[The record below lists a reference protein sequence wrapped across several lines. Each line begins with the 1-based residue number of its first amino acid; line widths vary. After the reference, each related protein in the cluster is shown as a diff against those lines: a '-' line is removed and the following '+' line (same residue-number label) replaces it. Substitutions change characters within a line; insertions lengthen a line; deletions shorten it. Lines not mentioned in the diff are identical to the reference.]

1 MRLTLT
7 VVDPVGGQSADTV
20 IDAAPETQIGDLTP
34 EFTRLVGSRFSQQA
48 AMAGPGGMQ
57 DPGGA
62 AHIFVN
68 GDYVDPALTLA
79 QSPLREGSVVSL
91 HNPSGCWPGE
101 PSGIVEFRVVGGPG
115 AGAVH
120 RLGTG
125 RVEIGTGQQMHIRVD
140 DPTLPEHAMTL
151 RVAADGTCKVTVY
164 SETQPTLDGEPF
176 THTEGDRADWKLGKQ
191 LAVGDA
197 LFELTPYFPPDA
209 ALKVSEDGGGLDY
222 NRPPRLLPPERQTA
236 FTLPKPPGERERR
249 PIPWLMAILPVVG
262 AVALASLTGRWL
274 FLAMAFMSPIMLLSN
289 YFMDKKRGRISHA
302 QKLQEYHERKAR
314 IEKDARDA
322 LIAER
327 FARRHAAPDP
337 ATVLTQATGPRTRLW
352 ERRRTDE
359 DHLLLRIGTVELDSE
374 VVLTDPEQDEHKRQ
388 VFWKIADAP
397 VTLPLRTLGVI
408 GFAGQGDTAR
418 SLARWAVSQVAV
430 LQSPVDVQFFLLTD
444 GSGQYSWDW
453 MRWLP
458 HARPSAE
465 HEVNALIGTDA
476 ETIGARIAELTGLL
490 DARKKAA
497 REAGSRGGLFKDPD
511 IVVVLDGSRRMR
523 SLPGVIRLLR
533 EGPEVQIYALCL
545 DDEERFLP
553 GECQAVV
560 IAEPNPDR
568 VSQGGTRNPG
578 YATGFHTFL
587 AVPGGGPGQM
597 PGQSAGPAPV
607 QVADR
612 LRVEQTG
619 AWRIRGVRPDWVRA
633 EWCEL
638 LARSLSPI
646 RDISGESEDAA
657 LPSASRLLDVLELEP
672 PTAGAIAA
680 RWRLG
685 GQSTE
690 AVIGES
696 YDGGFAIDMRRD
708 GPHGLIA
715 GTTGSGKSELLQTIV
730 ASLAVA
736 NTPENMTFVLVDYKG
751 GSAFKD
757 CVQLPHTVGMVTD
770 LDNHLVERALTS
782 LGAELTRREHIL
794 AGVGAKDI
802 EDYQDL
808 MRRSPGQLQS
818 MPRLLIVID
827 EFASMA
833 RELPDFVKGLV
844 NIAQRGRSLGIHL
857 LLATQRPSG
866 VVSPEIRAN
875 TNLRIALRV
884 TDASE
889 STDVINAPDAGL
901 IAKSTPG
908 RAFVR
913 LGHSSLVPFQSGRV
927 GGRRPG
933 AVDPAVRRPWTGRL
947 DWNDLGRAQ
956 LKRPPGAKSQEEE
969 ITDLKVLV
977 DSVIEAD
984 RQLGFPK
991 QHSPWLPA
999 LPDQVLLRDLEHPI
1013 PGGPLPAAPFG
1024 IEDLPEQQARRSV
1037 AIDFKSFSHMIVG
1050 GAARSGRS
1058 QLLRTI
1064 AGSLG
1069 WIHSAA
1075 DVHLYGIDC
1084 GNGAL
1089 NALVKLPNCGAVVSR
1104 NQTERVR
1111 RLIQRLRKEVD
1122 RRQEVLGQDA
1132 LADIGEQRAA
1142 AAPDNRLPHIVVLL
1156 DRWEGWVSTLGEIDH
1171 GALTD
1176 ELYVILREG
1185 ASVGIHLVITGD
1197 RSVLSGRISS
1207 LTEEKYTLRLSDR
1220 SDYSNIG
1227 MPARKVPEEI
1237 ADGRMFRSQVLT
1249 EIQVAV
1255 LAEELSGQAQAAAL
1269 TAIGDWATQRDAAL
1283 PRAKRPFRVDVLPSR
1298 LTFADAWEMRDTET
1312 SGSPVW
1318 GLIGVGG
1325 DELMAYGPDLAQG
1338 TPAFIVAGPAKSGR
1352 STVLT
1357 MLAHSYLAQGAR
1369 VVVAAPRPSPLR
1381 DLAGQPGVIQVFT
1394 SDDLSEADVRDAM
1407 STSSPQSPIVFL
1419 VDDGEDLRRCD
1430 GGDEL
1435 KNIITKGTELGRYL
1449 VLGGDEGDICG
1460 GFSGWQVDAKKAR
1473 RGVLLSPASH
1483 RSGELIGAKLPRSAA
1498 SEQPTPGR
1506 AILHLGDGV
1515 PFTVTTPAP

>member
-7 VVDPVGGQSADTV
+7 VVDPVGGQRADTV
-20 IDAAPETQIGDLTP
+20 VDAAPETRIGDLAP
-34 EFTRLVGSRFSQQA
+34 ELTRLVGGRLSPQA
-48 AMAGPGGMQ
+48 AMAGTGGMPGGPA
-57 DPGGA
+57 DGT
-62 AHIFVN
+62 HLFVN
-68 GDYVDPALTLA
+68 GDYLDPALTLA
-79 QSPLREGSVVSL
+79 ESPLREGSVVSL
-91 HNPSGCWPGE
+91 HNPSGCRPGE

-120 RLGTG
+120 RLGSG
-125 RVEIGTGQQMHIRVD
+125 RVEIGTGEQVHIRVD
-140 DPTLPEHAMTL
+140 DPSLPEHAMTL

-164 SETQPTLDGEPF
+164 SETRPTLDGQPF
-176 THTEGDRADWKLGKQ
+176 SHTEGDRADWKLGKQ
-191 LAVGDA
+191 LAIGDT

-209 ALKVSEDGGGLDY
+209 ALKASEDGGGLDY

-236 FTLPKPPGERERR
+236 FILPKPPGDRERR
-249 PIPWLMAILPVVG
+249 PLPWLMALLPLVG
-262 AVALASLTGRWL
+262 AVALAYFTGRWL
-274 FLAMAFMSPIMLLSN
+274 FLAMAFMSPVMLLSN

-302 QKLQEYHERKAR
+302 KKVEEYNERKAR

-359 DHLLLRIGTVELDSE
+359 DHLLIRVGTAELDSE
-374 VVLTDPEQDEHKRQ
+374 VVLTDPQQDEHKRQ

-408 GFAGQGDTAR
+408 GFAGPGDTAR
-418 SLARWAVSQVAV
+418 ALGRWAVSQIAV
-430 LQSPVDVQFFLLTD
+430 LESPVDVQFFILTD

-453 MRWLP
+453 ARWLP
-458 HARPSAE
+458 HARPGAE
-465 HEVNALIGTDA
+465 HEVNALIGNDA
-476 ETIGARIAELTGLL
+476 ETIGARVAELTALL
-490 DARKKAA
+490 DARQKAA
-497 REAGSRGGLFKDPD
+497 KEAGSRGGTFKDPD
-511 IVVVLDGSRRMR
+511 IVVVFDGSRRMR
-523 SLPGVIRLLR
+523 SLPGVIRLLT
-533 EGPEVQIYALCL
+533 EGPQVQIHALCL

-560 IAEPNPDR
+560 VAEPNPDR

-587 AVPGGGPGQM
+587 AVPGAGVPGQ
-597 PGQSAGPAPV
+597 PTGPAPA
-607 QVADR
+607 QAADR

-619 AWRIRGVRPDWVRA
+619 AWRIRGVRPDWVRP

-638 LARSLSPI
+638 LARSLAPV

-657 LPSASRLLDVLELEP
+657 LPSASRLLDVIELEP
-672 PTAGAIAA
+672 PTAGAVAS

-696 YDGGFAIDMRRD
+696 YDGAFAIDIRRD

-770 LDNHLVERALTS
+770 LDNHLVERALAS

-808 MRRSPGQLQS
+808 MRRSPGRLQP

-827 EFASMA
+827 EFASMV

-889 STDVINAPDAGL
+889 SSDVINAPDAGL

-908 RAFVR
+908 RAYVR

-933 AVDPAVRRPWTGRL
+933 AVDPAARMPWTGRL

-956 LKRPPGAKSQEEE
+956 LKRPPGAASQEEE

-977 DSVIEAD
+977 DAVIEAD
-984 RQLGFPK
+984 RQLGFAK

-999 LPDQVLLRDLEHPI
+999 LPEQVLLRDLEHPV
-1013 PGGPLPAAPFG
+1013 PAGPLPAAPFG
-1024 IEDLPEQQARRSV
+1024 VEDLPEQQARRSV
-1037 AIDFKSFSHMIVG
+1037 AIDFKTFSHMIVG

-1111 RLIQRLRKEVD
+1111 RLIRRLRQELD
-1122 RRQEVLGQDA
+1122 RRQEMLGQDA

-1142 AAPDNRLPHIVVLL
+1142 AAPEARLPHIVVLL

-1176 ELYVILREG
+1176 ELFVVLREG
-1185 ASVGIHLVITGD
+1185 ASVGIHLIITGD
-1197 RSVLSGRISS
+1197 RSVLSGRIAS
-1207 LTEEKYTLRLSDR
+1207 LTEEKFTLRLSDR
-1220 SDYSNIG
+1220 ADYSNVG
-1227 MPARKVPEEI
+1227 MPARKVPETI
-1237 ADGRMFRSQVLT
+1237 VDGRMFRNQVLT
-1249 EIQVAV
+1249 EVQVAV
-1255 LAEELSGQAQAAAL
+1255 LTEELSGQAQAAAL
-1269 TAIGDWATQRDAAL
+1269 TTIGEWAAQRDAGL
-1283 PRAKRPFRVDVLPSR
+1283 PRARRPFRVDVLPSR
-1298 LTFADAWEMRDTET
+1298 LTFTDAWGMRDPDT
-1312 SGSPVW
+1312 SNSPLW

-1357 MLAHSYLAQGAR
+1357 MLARSFLAQGVR
-1369 VVVAAPRPSPLR
+1369 VAIAAPRPSPLR
-1381 DLAGQPGVIQVFT
+1381 DLAGQQGVVAVFT
-1394 SDDLSEADVRDAM
+1394 SDDLSEAEVREAM
-1407 STSSPQSPIVFL
+1407 STSSPQQPIVFL

-1473 RGVLLSPASH
+1473 RGVLLSPTTH
-1483 RSGELIGAKLPRSAA
+1483 RHGELIGAKLPRSAA

-1506 AILHLGDGV
+1506 AILHLGDGT